1 MTMIM
6 DNSDGDTTATPLST
20 ETGVIN
26 SLFDTSSRVM
36 DLLQVVESSPPLLAR
51 EDAATSMTDNLQQNL
66 ANIEHQMTSIRC
78 KLEKKSPKLTMF
90 QLNQKLERIIT
101 ILKKN
106 GFTE

>member
-1 MTMIM
+1 M
-6 DNSDGDTTATPLST
+6 DKKCDTTATLTT

-26 SLFDTSSRVM
+26 SLFDSNSRVM
-36 DLLQVVESSPPLLAR
+36 DLLQVVESSPLPSAR
-51 EDAATSMTDNLQQNL
+51 EDAAAASTTDNLQQSL

-78 KLEKKSPKLTMF
+78 KLEKKSPKLTLF